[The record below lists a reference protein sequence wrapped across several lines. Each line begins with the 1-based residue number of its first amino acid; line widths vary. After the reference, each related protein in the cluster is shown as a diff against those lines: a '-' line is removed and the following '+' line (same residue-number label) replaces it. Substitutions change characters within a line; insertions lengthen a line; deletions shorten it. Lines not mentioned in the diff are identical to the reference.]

1 MKKAFS
7 VLFVF
12 MLSISLFA
20 IPSDDAIQ
28 KAANELGVPFDSL
41 KVYVNTFYPES
52 PSSEVLEV
60 TVQQYLK
67 DFDDNAYSAYN
78 KYRGRLLRFTITIK
92 EIDISLGFRIRSEE
106 SYDYQRL
113 SFEIEDSYE
122 NILGTLKKG
131 DRIIVEGYLWS
142 DSTIQRTKII
152 QIL

>member
-1 MKKAFS
+1 MKKIVFTI
-7 VLFVF
+7 FVILIAAI
-12 MLSISLFA
+12 LSA
-20 IPSDDAIQ
+20 VPSDEVIQ
-28 KAANELGVPFDSL
+28 NAANELGIPFANL
-41 KVYVNTFYPES
+41 KAYVNTFYPES

-92 EIDISLGFRIRSEE
+92 EIDISSGFRIRSEE